1 MEMDFISR
9 NLPHHDHDF
18 WNRDQHNYD
27 FSKSPLGHQHQNN
40 FSEYSSSQINDFS
53 KSPTRSSLGLKDSA
67 ANTCSRSNSSIT
79 MLNPRTTPLETCFN
93 LKVVFEKNH
102 VHSQHNSNGNIL
114 SCLGEKNMLTPNIFP
129 TDLCSLVLKKTHLD
143 LALWLYG
150 CRRARNA
157 RLVEHWRLRPVDTS
171 TKNWHQSITKDNLHW
186 NGWVVVLRIGQC
198 LIDLLER

>member
-27 FSKSPLGHQHQNN
+27 FSKSPPGHQHQNN
-40 FSEYSSSQINDFS
+40 FSEYSSSQINDFL

-67 ANTCSRSNSSIT
+67 ANTCSRSNSSII

-102 VHSQHNSNGNIL
+102 SQHKSNGKIL
-114 SCLGEKNMLTPNIFP
+114 SCLGEEKKQYFSYRFMFTCVKENPLGSGTLTVWLQTGQECASCGTLKAPSGWHLDKKLTP
-129 TDLCSLVLKKTHLD
+129 KHHK
-143 LALWLYG
+143 
-150 CRRARNA
+150 R
-157 RLVEHWRLRPVDTS
+157 
-171 TKNWHQSITKDNLHW
+171 
-186 NGWVVVLRIGQC
+186 
-198 LIDLLER
+198 